1 MKGRILNFDYA
12 MIHTFYWMYFGVGNA
27 FAAAFLLEADY
38 QNGEIGIILAAA
50 NVLAVF
56 LQPLIA
62 DFADRTKKISLI
74 GVVQLC
80 TIFLLILEGALFVFH
95 HKSAAL
101 WVMFSLMTAWLTT
114 LQPLL
119 NSLTFKLE
127 EAGVHINFG
136 ICRSVGSL
144 GYSVL
149 CAVLGTLVEKHGSL
163 VIPAAGELAL
173 SALLAALL
181 LANRHF
187 KKMLASAGTQE
198 PPVPQ
203 SLQKGEND
211 ENINLLDFLRA
222 NQRFACMQLGIAGV
236 YFHNSIL
243 NNFMLQ
249 IVEDVGG
256 TSEDMGRVLAVMA
269 FLEMPALI
277 FFDKL
282 HQKVSCQTILKIAAL
297 AFTLKV
303 FLIYLARN
311 ITVIYAAHLLQTFS
325 FGLFLPAIVAFTNE
339 IMRKGEAIKGQA
351 CYTMMTTV
359 SSILASIMGGFLLD
373 TAGAKFM
380 LLAATIVT
388 AVGAAA
394 VILLVDRIGK
404 KSAAASA
411 DSKNTQDTNEKNCA

>member
-1 MKGRILNFDYA
+1 MGRRLNFDYA
-12 MIHTFYWMYFGVGNA
+12 MIHTFYWMFFGVGNA
-27 FAAAFLLEADY
+27 FASAFLLAAGY
-38 QNGEIGIILAAA
+38 TNGEIGVILAAA

-80 TIFLLILEGALFVFH
+80 TICLLVLEGALFIFQ
-95 HKSAAL
+95 HKSTAL
-101 WVMFSLMTAWLTT
+101 WVIFALMTAWLTT

-119 NSLTFKLE
+119 NSLAFKLE

-136 ICRSVGSL
+136 LCRSVGSL
-144 GYSVL
+144 GYSLL
-149 CAVLGTLVEKHGSL
+149 CAVLGTLVEKQGVL
-163 VIPAAGELAL
+163 VVPAAGELAL
-173 SALLAALL
+173 AGLLAALL
-181 LANRHF
+181 FADRRF
-187 KKMLASAGTQE
+187 QKACAAGKKNAQVLRQPLYKEDA
-198 PPVPQ
+198 
-203 SLQKGEND
+203 D
-211 ENINLLDFLRA
+211 EKINLLDFIRA
-222 NQRFACMQLGIAGV
+222 NKTFAFMQLGIAGV

-282 HQKVSCQTILKIAAL
+282 HQKVSCQTILKIAAV
-297 AFTLKV
+297 AFTFKV
-303 FLIYLARN
+303 FLICLAKD
-311 ITVIYAAHLLQTFS
+311 ITLIYAAHLLQTFS

-359 SSILASIMGGFLLD
+359 SSILASIAGGFLLD
-373 TAGAKFM
+373 SAGAKFM
-380 LLAATIVT
+380 LLTATIVT
-388 AVGAAA
+388 AVGAA
-394 VILLVDRIGK
+394 VVLLLIGRIGP
-404 KSAAASA
+404 KSETAAEDAKGTKAA
-411 DSKNTQDTNEKNCA
+411 DEKNCA